1 MPLLDHFRPP
11 LSAQRHWEGFHS
23 TWATLI
29 AQRLNDELLPD
40 RFFAEPHVRWG
51 RHVEVDVATF
61 EQDSTAGGVGT
72 ATWSP
77 PQTAKTY
84 NVDFAMLDVAE
95 VQVMTSEGGPTLVA
109 AIELVSPANKDRPS
123 HRRAFAIKCA
133 SYLQQGIAVIVIDIV
148 TEHAYN
154 LHGEILRL
162 LELSESGSE
171 ASMPLYAVAY
181 RTAYARQQWLLEVWT
196 EKLKLGD
203 RLPTLPLW
211 LTDEM
216 AIALD
221 LEVSYVSACR
231 SLRIAMGE

>member
-11 LSAQRHWEGFHS
+11 LSERRHWEGFHS
-23 TWATLI
+23 TWAALI
-29 AQRLNDELLPD
+29 AQRLNDELLPE

-61 EQDSTAGGVGT
+61 EQDSVTGGVST

-77 PQTAKTY
+77 PQTAKKY
-84 NVDFAMLDVAE
+84 NVDYATIDVAE
-95 VQVMTSEGGPTLVA
+95 VQVMTSVGGPTLVA

-148 TEHAYN
+148 TERAHN
-154 LHGEILRL
+154 LHGETLRL
-162 LELSESGSE
+162 LELSEAGPESST
-171 ASMPLYAVAY
+171 ALYAVAY
-181 RTAYARQQWLLEVWT
+181 RTFGAGEQCVLEVWPET
-196 EKLKLGD
+196 LQVGR

-211 LTDEM
+211 LTDET

-221 LEVSYVSACR
+221 LEVSYASACR
-231 SLRIAMGE
+231 SLRIAVGE